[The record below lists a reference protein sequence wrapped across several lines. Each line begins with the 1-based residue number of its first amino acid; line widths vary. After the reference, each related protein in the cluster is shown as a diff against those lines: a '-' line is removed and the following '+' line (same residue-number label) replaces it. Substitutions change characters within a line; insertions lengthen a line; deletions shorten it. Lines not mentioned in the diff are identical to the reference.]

1 MPVKKQ
7 ELEPYMEQLTGS
19 ELGKEYDS
27 LYTATCL
34 FNLHEE
40 CVHAKSLQS
49 CSTLCDP
56 MDCSLEASSIHGI
69 LQARILEWVAMPFP
83 RDLLN
88 LGIKS
93 ASLASPP
100 LADGFFTTSA
110 I

>member
-1 MPVKKQ
+1 M
-7 ELEPYMEQLTGS
+7 
-19 ELGKEYDS
+19 
-27 LYTATCL
+27 TACILPPCL
-34 FNLHEE
+34 FNLYAE

-49 CSTLCDP
+49 GSTLCNP
-56 MDCSLEASSIHGI
+56 MDRAMQGSSIHGI
-69 LQARILEWVAMPFP
+69 LQARILDWVAMPFP